1 MGRMQIVLPDNLE
14 EQLRKKAAE
23 KFGMRKGSISDAVEE
38 ALKDWINKKN

>member
-23 KFGMRKGSISDAVEE
+23 KFGMRKGSISEAVEE